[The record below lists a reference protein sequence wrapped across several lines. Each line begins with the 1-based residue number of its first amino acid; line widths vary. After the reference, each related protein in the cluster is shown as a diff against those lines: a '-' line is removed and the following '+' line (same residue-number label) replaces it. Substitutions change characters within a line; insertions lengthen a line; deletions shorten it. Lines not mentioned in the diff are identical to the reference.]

1 MTPVGS
7 AAADRG
13 EHGDLVAG
21 AEQGGVA
28 VGGLV
33 AVDPDAGVVEHNGE
47 LGSVVGAEVG
57 EQRAEGGG
65 VAFVVGAS
73 RRFSGLGEQPDRD
86 AQRGAPSMLVRAVGN
101 ASRRS
106 GSIGSPVT
114 SSMP

>member
-1 MTPVGS
+1 MIRSLP
-7 AAADRG
+7 AADGG
-13 EHGDLVAG
+13 EDGDLVAG
-21 AEQGGVA
+21 AQSGGVA
-28 VGGLV
+28 VGGFV

-57 EQRAEGGG
+57 EQLAERDG
-65 VAFVVGAS
+65 VAFVVGTP
-73 RRFSGLGEQPDRD
+73 RRFPGLCEQPDPD
-86 AQRGAPSMLVRAVGN
+86 AQRGAPSMFVRAVGN